1 MNDPSTCSGPNGKA
15 PVRVVRPPLRLR
27 AYVFYLLAF
36 AAVLAMVVLFAD
48 AGRWAGRV
56 SSAMTFH
63 EYAMSII
70 AGLMA
75 NGFLMLG
82 MHG

>member
-1 MNDPSTCSGPNGKA
+1 
-15 PVRVVRPPLRLR
+15 
-27 AYVFYLLAF
+27 VFYLLAF